1 MKPSMLGLFIAAGAF
16 GASTIYLGMQL
27 RDERARADQVMEQS
41 RRLGARLAELEKA
54 RAELESM
61 RLLSE
66 EPGMNAAPGF
76 TGPHDTAPDA
86 APTANTELRGK
97 DSDQFRHSSGAPP
110 RSETMLKMM
119 RTQLR
124 MNLSRVNG
132 DIGEKLGL
140 SKDETSRLLNLLVDQ
155 QMAMMERGRQERS
168 NNLTPEQRAAAFNE
182 QQERNLEEI
191 SALIGADKMDSY
203 QAYQESLP
211 ARQEVDM
218 LANQLAAGD
227 AGLSKEQRDRLVT
240 ALAEER
246 KRVPAPKLADSVSR
260 EDFTQAMA
268 TWQEDYNQRAASRAS
283 AILNSEQQ
291 AAYTEYQEWNREMRQ
306 QFEARRAARR
316 NDSGPANG
324 APGRQP

>member
-16 GASTIYLGMQL
+16 GASTIYLGVQL
-27 RDERARADQVMEQS
+27 QDERARADQVVEQS
-41 RRLGARLAELEKA
+41 RQLSARIAELEKA

-61 RLLSE
+61 RLVTDY
-66 EPGMNAAPGF
+66 PGTNASPGI
-76 TGPHDTAPDA
+76 TDARGMPTEAQAPD
-86 APTANTELRGK
+86 PESRGK
-97 DSDQFRHSSGAPP
+97 DRDDLRPAPSVAP
-110 RSETMLKMM
+110 RSEAMLKMM

-124 MNLSRVNG
+124 MNLNRVNA

-140 SKDETSRLLNLLVDQ
+140 SKEDTSRLLNLLVDQ
-155 QMAMMERGRQERS
+155 QLALMERGRQERGS
-168 NNLTPEQRAAAFNE
+168 NLTPEQRAAGLNE
-182 QQERNLEEI
+182 QQQKNLAEV

-203 QAYQESLP
+203 LAYQESLP

-246 KRVPAPKLADSVSR
+246 KRVPAPKIADSPSR
-260 EDFTQAMA
+260 EEFTEAMA

-283 AILNSEQQ
+283 SILTSEQQ
-291 AAYTEYQEWNREMRQ
+291 AAYTEYQDWNREMRQ
-306 QFEARRAARR
+306 QFEERRAARR
-316 NDSGPANG
+316 NGGGLPA
-324 APGRQP
+324 ASARQP